1 MALQVC
7 ALFEAMSLGQYK
19 DHIERELVSGDVLLE
34 CDDEVLK
41 DELGMKSKIQ
51 RIRLMKVITGQHSS
65 KDLLKK

>member
-1 MALQVC
+1 
-7 ALFEAMSLGQYK
+7 MSLGQYIE
-19 DHIERELVSGDVLLE
+19 HIERELVTGDVLLE

-51 RIRLMKVITGQHSS
+51 RIRLMKVITGQHSA